1 MDNLDLE
8 MREICVFM
16 LEASYRLSEINLLM
30 SKYNCQFVVY
40 IIQIY
45 KVRAPEN
52 ESMASHH

>member
-30 SKYNCQFVVY
+30 SKYNCQFAVY

-45 KVRAPEN
+45 KVKVPEN
-52 ESMASHH
+52 ESIASHH